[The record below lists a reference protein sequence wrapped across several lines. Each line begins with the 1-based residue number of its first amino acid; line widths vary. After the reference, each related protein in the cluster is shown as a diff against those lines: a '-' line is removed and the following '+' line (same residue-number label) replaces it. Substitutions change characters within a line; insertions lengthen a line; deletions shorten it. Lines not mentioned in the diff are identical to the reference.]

1 MQPSKPLSR
10 LARGLPKVRISS
22 QRLAS
27 GHGLRSSQNVF
38 NYRDGKQR
46 RHDQA
51 QSSSSRIAQSSSS
64 SSAAVAVAPV
74 VLIGVW
80 SHRLTSRKGRG
91 ARRIIVV
98 QWPLKKDCCNNR
110 GASKQIY
117 CGLVSSVHWKAARM
131 CMCIIPYEY
140 CMRTARGVVLPTN
153 RQELTSVG

>member
-1 MQPSKPLSR
+1 VVVSE
-10 LARGLPKVRISS
+10 
-22 QRLAS
+22 
-27 GHGLRSSQNVF
+27 
-38 NYRDGKQR
+38 
-46 RHDQA
+46 A

-131 CMCIIPYEY
+131 CMCIIPYES